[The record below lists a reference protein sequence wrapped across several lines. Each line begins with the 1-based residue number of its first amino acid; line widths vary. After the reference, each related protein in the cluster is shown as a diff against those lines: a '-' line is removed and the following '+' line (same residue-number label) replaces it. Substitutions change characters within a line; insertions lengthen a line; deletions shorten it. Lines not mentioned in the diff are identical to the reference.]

1 MIKMKL
7 MIILALAAVF
17 TACGDSEKEVERN
30 DALSAEGDVVERSLL
45 MDNSEEEEVPEVED
59 KNVMTEAP
67 EVPVKTA
74 PEDPAQADTIEVGRV
89 VKSEEEWREILT
101 PNEFHILREAG
112 TEPAFRNAFYDNK
125 KEGIYSCG
133 ACGLP
138 LDSSNTKF
146 DSGTGWP
153 SFWAPIDE
161 KLVKREMD
169 TRYGME
175 RVEALCA
182 QCGSHLGHIFPY
194 EGVPTEERHC
204 LNSLA
209 LDFKQMDI

>member
-1 MIKMKL
+1 MKR
-7 MIILALAAVF
+7 MKFILAVTIASVLI
-17 TACGDSEKEVERN
+17 ACGESEKQVEENREITEELEVE
-30 DALSAEGDVVERSLL
+30 ERSQL
-45 MDNSEEEEVPEVED
+45 MEGEEVEKIPEVED
-59 KNVMTEAP
+59 KIVMTEAP
-67 EVPVKTA
+67 EVKVKTKKEPIEA
-74 PEDPAQADTIEVGRV
+74 TSIEVGTV
-89 VKSEEEWREILT
+89 NKTEEEWREILT
-101 PNEFHILREAG
+101 PNEFYILREAG
-112 TEPAFRNAFYDNK
+112 TEPAFRNAYHDNK

-138 LDSSNTKF
+138 LYSSKTKF

-153 SFWAPIDE
+153 SFYAPIEE

-169 TRYGME
+169 TRYGMK
-175 RVEALCA
+175 RVEAVCA
-182 QCGSHLGHIFPY
+182 QCDSHLGHIFPY